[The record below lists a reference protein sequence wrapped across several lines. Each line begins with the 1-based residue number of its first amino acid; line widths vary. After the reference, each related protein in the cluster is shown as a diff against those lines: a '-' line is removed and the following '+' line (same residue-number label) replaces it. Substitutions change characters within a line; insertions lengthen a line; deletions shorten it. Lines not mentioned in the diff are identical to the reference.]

1 MATAAGLPVAAVV
14 IDGSGLLAGLR
25 VAVVANVLVAIE
37 EQWILMVA
45 VDLNARD
52 GGRRPDGLVDLQG

>member
-1 MATAAGLPVAAVV
+1 MPTAAGLPVAAAV
-14 IDGSGLLAGLR
+14 IDGPGLLVGPW
-25 VAVVANVLVAIE
+25 VAVAASVWVVIE

-45 VDLNARD
+45 VDLDARD